1 MRLALQGLLILHDFE
16 PHYMQQIDAQK
27 RAILPELRR
36 CAVDRRLVINELL
49 IIYGHHV

>member
-1 MRLALQGLLILHDFE
+1 MRLPSQGLLIFRDFE
-16 PHYMQQIDAQK
+16 PHYMKQIGAQK

-36 CAVDRRLVINELL
+36 CAVDRRLVINEWL